1 MISHYQ
7 SNLENFLHWAQH
19 TPEHLYLR
27 QPIGGQYINYSYASA
42 SVEVKKIA
50 QFIQNTLK
58 EGSKNVGILSKNS
71 AHWMMADL
79 AIAAA
84 GGISVPFYATL
95 TKEQLHQVLVH
106 SECQILIVGKLDHWE
121 KIKDGIPKH
130 IQLIH
135 TPESSE
141 KTGTQWSD
149 ILKSTEEIKTLPKPK
164 PEDIATIVYTSGTT
178 GMPKGVM
185 ITYGGIEAG
194 INMAREIALLDQPN
208 TRFISYLPLCHIA
221 ERNFV
226 EFAATAAGGTIHFVE
241 NLDTF
246 SKNLA
251 SARPTHFL
259 AVPRIWAKFQ
269 EGILQKIGGQK
280 KLNLLLSIPIVNK
293 LIQKKIQKGLGLDQT
308 TLAVTG
314 AAPISAELLIWF
326 QKLGIFIQEAYGMT
340 ENMGLNAVMPRNQ
353 IKLGSVGRIHPDCE
367 TRIDHETQEIQMRA
381 PYNSVGYFKEP
392 ALTQELFTEDG
403 WLKTGDQGKLDA
415 DGFISIIGRVK
426 DNFKTAKGH
435 YVAPAP
441 IENKINTHDYVEQVC
456 VVGVNLPQPIVLIVL
471 SALGK
476 SKERTEI
483 QTTLEALRNEVNP
496 ALKNYEHLR
505 KMVIVNEDWSI
516 ENECLTP
523 TMKIKRPSIE
533 KKYLASFEHWY
544 THPETIV
551 YELMD

>member
-1 MISHYQ
+1 MITHYQ
-7 SNLENFLHWAQH
+7 SNLENFLHWAKH
-19 TPEHLYLR
+19 TPQQLYLR
-27 QPIGGQYINYSYASA
+27 QPIGKQYLDYSYAA
-42 SVEVKKIA
+42 AATEVKKIA
-50 QFIQNTLK
+50 QFIQNNLH

-71 AHWMMADL
+71 AHWLLADL

-95 TKEQLHQVLVH
+95 TKAQLHQVLVH
-106 SECQILIVGKLDHWE
+106 SECQMLIVGKLDHWE
-121 KIKDGIPKH
+121 KIKDGIPPH

-141 KTGTQWSD
+141 KTGTQWD
-149 ILKSTEEIKTLPKPK
+149 AILKSTEEIKKIPKPN
-164 PEDIATIVYTSGTT
+164 PTDIATIVYTSGTT

-280 KLNLLLSIPIVNK
+280 KLHLLLSIPIVNK

-367 TRIDHETQEIQMRA
+367 TRIDPETQEIQMRA

-392 ALTQELFTEDG
+392 TLTQELFTEDG

-441 IENKINTHDYVEQVC
+441 IENKLNTHDYIEQVC

-476 SKERTEI
+476 SMEPAEI
-483 QTTLEALRNEVNP
+483 QAAFEALRQEVNP
-496 ALKNYEHLR
+496 TLKNYEHLR
-505 KMVIVNEDWSI
+505 KMVIVNEDWTI

-533 KKYLASFEHWY
+533 QKYQANFEHWY
-544 THPETIV
+544 THTETIL
-551 YELMD
+551 YEQMN

>member
-19 TPEHLYLR
+19 TPLQLYLR
-27 QPIGGQYINYSYASA
+27 QPIGDHYIDYSYAA
-42 SVEVKKIA
+42 AAVEVKKVA
-50 QFIQNTLK
+50 HYIQNTQK

-121 KIKDGIPKH
+121 KIKDGIPEH

-149 ILKSTEEIKTLPKPK
+149 ILKSTKEIKSLPKPK
-164 PEDIATIVYTSGTT
+164 PEEIATIVYTSGTT

-251 SARPTHFL
+251 RARPTHFL

-308 TLAVTG
+308 SLAVTG
-314 AAPISAELLIWF
+314 AAPISAEFLIWF
-326 QKLGIFIQEAYGMT
+326 QKVGIFIQEAYGMT

-353 IKLGSVGRIHPDCE
+353 IKLGTVGRIHPDCE
-367 TRIDHETQEIQMRA
+367 TRIDPETQEIQMRA
-381 PYNSVGYFKEP
+381 PYNTIGYFKEP
-392 ALTQELFTEDG
+392 RLSQELFTKDG
-403 WLKTGDQGKLDA
+403 WLKTGDQGKLDTE
-415 DGFISIIGRVK
+415 GFISIIGRVK

-441 IENKINTHDYVEQVC
+441 IENKLNTHDYVEQVC

-476 SKERTEI
+476 SMEEAEI
-483 QTTLEALRNEVNP
+483 KTAFEALLNEVNP
-496 ALKNYEHLR
+496 TLKNYEHLR
-505 KMVIVNEDWSI
+505 KMVIVDEDWTI

-533 KKYLASFEHWY
+533 QKYKANFDFRY
-544 THPETIV
+544 AHPETIIIN
-551 YELMD
+551 

>member
-19 TPEHLYLR
+19 TPQYLYLR
-27 QPIGGQYINYSYASA
+27 QPIGDRYIDYSYSAAAS
-42 SVEVKKIA
+42 EVKKIA

-95 TKEQLHQVLVH
+95 TKDQLHQVLVH

-121 KIKDGIPKH
+121 KIKDGIPEH

-149 ILKSTEEIKTLPKPK
+149 ILKNTKEIKSFPKPN

-269 EGILQKIGGQK
+269 EGILLKIGGQK
-280 KLNLLLSIPIVNK
+280 KLNLLLSIPIVK
-293 LIQKKIQKGLGLDQT
+293 TLIQKKIQKGLGLDQT

-314 AAPISAELLIWF
+314 AAPISAELMIWF

-367 TRIDHETQEIQMRA
+367 TRIDPETQEIQMRA
-381 PYNSVGYFKEP
+381 PYNSIGYFKEP

-415 DGFISIIGRVK
+415 EGFVSIIGRVK

-441 IENKINTHDYVEQVC
+441 IENKLNTHDYIEQVC

-476 SKERTEI
+476 SMEQAEI
-483 QTTLEALRNEVNP
+483 QAAFEALRNEVNP

-505 KMVIVNEDWSI
+505 KMVIVKEDWTI

-533 KKYLASFEHWY
+533 QKYQANFEHWY
-544 THPETIV
+544 AHPETIM

>member
-7 SNLENFLHWAQH
+7 SNLENFLHWANT
-19 TPEHLYLR
+19 TPNNLYLR
-27 QPIGGQYINYSYASA
+27 QPHGDQYIDYSYAA
-42 SVEVKKIA
+42 AEVEVKKIA
-50 QFIQNTLK
+50 HFLQRHLTK
-58 EGSKNVGILSKNS
+58 ESKNVGILAKNS
-71 AHWMMADL
+71 AHWMMSDL

-95 TKEQLHQVLVH
+95 TKDQLHQVLVH
-106 SECQILIVGKLDHWE
+106 SECSILIVGKLDQWD
-121 KIKDGIPKH
+121 KIKEAIPEH
-130 IQLIH
+130 VLVLH

-141 KTGTQWSD
+141 KSGHQWTD
-149 ILKSTEEIKTLPKPK
+149 ILKTENEIASLPQPK

-194 INMAREIALLDQPN
+194 INMAREIALLDQPSA
-208 TRFISYLPLCHIA
+208 RFISYLPLCHIA

-226 EFAATAAGGTIHFVE
+226 EFAGTAAGGTIYFVE

-246 SKNLA
+246 AKNLA

-280 KLNLLLSIPIVNK
+280 KLDLFLRIPILKNI
-293 LIQKKIQKGLGLDQT
+293 IQKKIQKGLGLDCT
-308 TLAVTG
+308 KLAVTG
-314 AAPISAELLIWF
+314 AAPISEELMIWF

-353 IKLGSVGRIHPDCE
+353 IKLGSVGRVHPDCE
-367 TRIDHETQEIQMRA
+367 TRIDPETSEIQMRA
-381 PYNSVGYFKEP
+381 PYNSTGYFKEP
-392 ALTQELFTEDG
+392 ALTNDLFTSDG
-403 WLKTGDQGKLDA
+403 WLKTGDQGTLDSA
-415 DGFISIIGRVK
+415 GFLSITGRVK

-441 IENKINTHDYVEQVC
+441 IENKIGTHELVEQVC
-456 VVGVNLPQPIVLIVL
+456 VVGVNLPQPIVLVVL
-471 SALGK
+471 SAAAK
-476 SKERTEI
+476 IKPKEEI
-483 QTTLEALRNEVNP
+483 QQTLIDLKDEVNP
-496 ALKNYEHLR
+496 MLKNYEHL
-505 KMVIVNEDWSI
+505 KKVVIVKEDWNI

-533 KKYLASFEHWY
+533 KKYQANFERWY
-544 THPETIV
+544 ESPETII
-551 YELMD
+551 YE

>member
-7 SNLENFLHWAQH
+7 SNLENFLHWAKH
-19 TPEHLYLR
+19 TPNSLYLR
-27 QPIGGQYINYSYASA
+27 QPIGDQYIDYSYSAA

-50 QFIQNTLK
+50 EFIQDKLK
-58 EGSKNVGILSKNS
+58 NGSKNVGILSKNS
-71 AHWMMADL
+71 AYWMMADL

-95 TKEQLHQVLVH
+95 TKEQLNQVLVH
-106 SECQILIVGKLDHWE
+106 SECQILIVGKLDHWD
-121 KIKDGIPKH
+121 KIKEGIPEH
-130 IQLIH
+130 ILLIH

-141 KTGTQWSD
+141 KKGLQWAD
-149 ILKSTEEIKTLPKPK
+149 ILENTIEISKLPTPKPT
-164 PEDIATIVYTSGTT
+164 DIATIVYTSGTT

-185 ITYGGIEAG
+185 ITYGGIKAG

-269 EGILQKIGGQK
+269 EGILHKIGGQK
-280 KLNLLLSIPIVNK
+280 KLNLLLSFPIVK
-293 LIQKKIQKGLGLDQT
+293 TLIQKKIQKGLGLDQT

-326 QKLGIFIQEAYGMT
+326 QKLGIYIQEAYGMT
-340 ENMGLNAVMPRNQ
+340 ENMGLNAVMPRDI
-353 IKLGSVGRIHPDCE
+353 IKLGTVGRIHPDCE
-367 TRIDHETQEIQMRA
+367 TRIDPNTNEIQMRA
-381 PYNSVGYFKEP
+381 PYNSTGYFKEP
-392 ALTQELFTEDG
+392 KLTQELFTEDG
-403 WLKTGDQGKLDA
+403 WLKTGDQGKLDQE
-415 DGFISIIGRVK
+415 GFISIIGRVK

-441 IENKINTHDYVEQVC
+441 IENRLNTHEFIEQVC

-476 SKERTEI
+476 SKQAAEI
-483 QTTLEALRNEVNP
+483 QETFEALRNEVNP

-505 KMVIVNEDWSI
+505 KMVIVKEDWTI

-533 KKYLASFEHWY
+533 QKYQSNFENWY
-544 THPETIV
+544 AHQETIV

>member
-7 SNLENFLHWAQH
+7 SNLENFLHWANN
-19 TPEHLYLR
+19 TPNKLYLR
-27 QPIGGQYINYSYASA
+27 QPLGNQYIDYTYAAAA
-42 SVEVKKIA
+42 SEVKKVARYI
-50 QFIQNTLK
+50 K
-58 EGSKNVGILSKNS
+58 ENCKTGSKNVGILSKNS

-95 TKEQLHQVLVH
+95 TKDQLQQVLVH
-106 SECQILIVGKLDHWE
+106 SECQILIVGKLDHWD
-121 KIKDGIPKH
+121 KIKDGIPAN
-130 IQLIH
+130 ILLIH

-141 KTGTQWSD
+141 KTGIQWAD
-149 ILKSTEEIKTLPKPK
+149 ILANTAEIEQLPNPKPS
-164 PEDIATIVYTSGTT
+164 DIATIVYTSGTT

-194 INMAREIALLDQPN
+194 INMAREIALLDLPN
-208 TRFISYLPLCHIA
+208 SRFISYLPLCHIA

-280 KLNLLLSIPIVNK
+280 KLQLLLSIPVVKNI
-293 LIQKKIQKGLGLDQT
+293 IRKKIQKGLGLDCAKLT
-308 TLAVTG
+308 VTG
-314 AAPISAELLIWF
+314 AAPISEELLIWF

-340 ENMGLNAVMPRNQ
+340 ENMGLNAVMPRDQ
-353 IKLGSVGRIHPDCE
+353 IKLGTVGRIHPDCE
-367 TRIDHETQEIQMRA
+367 TRIDPETQEIQMRA
-381 PYNSVGYFKEP
+381 PYNTTGYFKEP
-392 ALTQELFTEDG
+392 QLTQELFTADG
-403 WLKTGDQGKLDA
+403 WLRTGDQGKLTSDR
-415 DGFISIIGRVK
+415 FISIVGRVK

-441 IENKINTHDYVEQVC
+441 IENKLNTHEYIEQVC
-456 VVGVNLPQPIVLIVL
+456 VVGVNLPQPIVLVVL
-471 SALGK
+471 SAVGK
-476 SKERTEI
+476 SKDSTEI
-483 QTTLEALRNEVNP
+483 QNTFQALRNEVNP
-496 ALKNYEHLR
+496 MLKNYEHL
-505 KMVIVNEDWSI
+505 KKVVIVQEDWTI

-533 KKYLASFEHWY
+533 KKYQANFELWY
-544 THPETIV
+544 TSEAVII
-551 YELMD
+551 YE

>member
-19 TPEHLYLR
+19 TPQHLYLR
-27 QPIGGQYINYSYASA
+27 QPIGDQYIDYSYSAAAS
-42 SVEVKKIA
+42 EVKKIA

-95 TKEQLHQVLVH
+95 TKDQLHQVLVH

-121 KIKDGIPKH
+121 KIKDGIPEH

-149 ILKSTEEIKTLPKPK
+149 ILKNTEEIKSLPKPK

-269 EGILQKIGGQK
+269 EGILLKIGGQK
-280 KLNLLLSIPIVNK
+280 KLNLLLSIPIVK
-293 LIQKKIQKGLGLDQT
+293 TLIQKKIQKGLGLDQT

-314 AAPISAELLIWF
+314 AAPISAELMIWF

-367 TRIDHETQEIQMRA
+367 TRIDPETQEIQMRA
-381 PYNSVGYFKEP
+381 PYNSIGYFKEP

-415 DGFISIIGRVK
+415 EGFVSIIGRVK

-441 IENKINTHDYVEQVC
+441 IENKLNTHDYIEQVC

-476 SKERTEI
+476 SMEKAEI
-483 QTTLEALRNEVNP
+483 QAAFEALRNEVNP

-505 KMVIVNEDWSI
+505 KMVIVNEDWTI

-533 KKYLASFEHWY
+533 QKYQANFEHWY
-544 THPETIV
+544 AHPETIM

>member
-19 TPEHLYLR
+19 TPQHLYLR
-27 QPIGGQYINYSYASA
+27 QPIGDQYIDYSYSAAAS
-42 SVEVKKIA
+42 EVKKIA
-50 QFIQNTLK
+50 QFIQNTLN

-95 TKEQLHQVLVH
+95 TKDQLHQVLVH

-121 KIKDGIPKH
+121 KIKDGIPEH

-141 KTGTQWSD
+141 KIGTQWSD
-149 ILKSTEEIKTLPKPK
+149 ILKNTEEIKSFPKPN

-269 EGILQKIGGQK
+269 EGILLKIGGQK
-280 KLNLLLSIPIVNK
+280 KLNLLLSIPIVK
-293 LIQKKIQKGLGLDQT
+293 TLIQKKIQKGLGLDQT

-314 AAPISAELLIWF
+314 AAPISAELMIWF

-340 ENMGLNAVMPRNQ
+340 ENMGLNALMPRNQ

-367 TRIDHETQEIQMRA
+367 TRIDAETQEIQMRA
-381 PYNSVGYFKEP
+381 PYNSIGYFKEP

-415 DGFISIIGRVK
+415 EGFVSIIGRVK

-441 IENKINTHDYVEQVC
+441 IENKLNTHDYIEQVC

-476 SKERTEI
+476 SMEQAEI
-483 QTTLEALRNEVNP
+483 QAAFEALRNEVNP

-505 KMVIVNEDWSI
+505 KMVIVNEDWTI

-533 KKYLASFEHWY
+533 QKYQANFEHWY
-544 THPETIV
+544 AYPETIM

>member
-19 TPEHLYLR
+19 TPQHLYLR
-27 QPIGGQYINYSYASA
+27 QPIGDQYIDYSYSAAAS
-42 SVEVKKIA
+42 EVKKIA

-95 TKEQLHQVLVH
+95 TKDQLHQVLVH

-121 KIKDGIPKH
+121 KIKDGIPEH

-149 ILKSTEEIKTLPKPK
+149 ILKNTEEIKSLPKPK

-269 EGILQKIGGQK
+269 EGILLKIGGQK
-280 KLNLLLSIPIVNK
+280 KLNLLLSIPIVK
-293 LIQKKIQKGLGLDQT
+293 TLIQKKIQKGLGLDQT

-314 AAPISAELLIWF
+314 AAPISAELMIWF

-367 TRIDHETQEIQMRA
+367 TRIDPETQEIQMRA
-381 PYNSVGYFKEP
+381 SYNSIGYFKEP

-415 DGFISIIGRVK
+415 EGFVSIIGRVK

-441 IENKINTHDYVEQVC
+441 IENKLNTHDYIEQVC

-476 SKERTEI
+476 SMEKAEI
-483 QTTLEALRNEVNP
+483 QAAFEALRNEVNP

-505 KMVIVNEDWSI
+505 KMVIVNEDWTI

-533 KKYLASFEHWY
+533 QKYQANFEHWY
-544 THPETIV
+544 AHPETII

>member
-7 SNLENFLHWAQH
+7 SNLENFLHWANT
-19 TPEHLYLR
+19 TPNNLYLR
-27 QPIGGQYINYSYASA
+27 QPHGDQYIDYSYAA
-42 SVEVKKIA
+42 AAVEVKKIA
-50 QFIQNTLK
+50 HFLQRHLT
-58 EGSKNVGILSKNS
+58 EESKNVGIVAKNS

-95 TKEQLHQVLVH
+95 TKDQLHQVLVH
-106 SECQILIVGKLDHWE
+106 SECSILIVGKLDHWD
-121 KIKDGIPKH
+121 KIKEAIPEH
-130 IQLIH
+130 VLVIH

-141 KTGTQWSD
+141 KSGHQWTE
-149 ILKSTEEIKTLPKPK
+149 ILKSENEIANFHQPK

-194 INMAREIALLDQPN
+194 INMAREIALLDQPSA
-208 TRFISYLPLCHIA
+208 RFISYLPLCHIA

-226 EFAATAAGGTIHFVE
+226 EFAGTAAGGTIYFVE

-246 SKNLA
+246 AKNLA
-251 SARPTHFL
+251 TARPTHFL

-269 EGILQKIGGQK
+269 EGILHKIGGQN
-280 KLNLLLSIPIVNK
+280 KLDLFLRIPILKNI
-293 LIQKKIQKGLGLDQT
+293 IQKKIQKGLGLDCT
-308 TLAVTG
+308 KLAVTG
-314 AAPISAELLIWF
+314 AAPISEELMIWF

-353 IKLGSVGRIHPDCE
+353 IKLGSVGRVHPDCD
-367 TRIDHETQEIQMRA
+367 TRIDPETSEIQMKA
-381 PYNSVGYFKEP
+381 PYNSTGYFKEP
-392 ALTQELFTEDG
+392 LLTQDLFTEDG
-403 WLKTGDQGKLDA
+403 WLKTGDQGTLDSA
-415 DGFISIIGRVK
+415 GFLSITGRVK

-441 IENKINTHDYVEQVC
+441 IENKIGTHELVEQVC
-456 VVGVNLPQPIVLIVL
+456 VVGVNLPQPIVLVVL
-471 SALGK
+471 SAAAK
-476 SKERTEI
+476 IKPKEEI
-483 QTTLEALRNEVNP
+483 QKTLIGLKDEVNP
-496 ALKNYEHLR
+496 LLKNYEHL
-505 KMVIVNEDWSI
+505 KKVVIVKEDWNI

-533 KKYLASFEHWY
+533 KKYQANFELWY
-544 THPETIV
+544 ESPETIV
-551 YELMD
+551 YE

>member
-7 SNLENFLHWAQH
+7 SNLENFLHWANN
-19 TPEHLYLR
+19 TPNKLYLR
-27 QPIGGQYINYSYASA
+27 QPLGNQYIDYTYAAAA
-42 SVEVKKIA
+42 SEVKKVARYI
-50 QFIQNTLK
+50 K
-58 EGSKNVGILSKNS
+58 ENFKTGSKNVGILSKNS

-95 TKEQLHQVLVH
+95 TKDQLQQVLVH
-106 SECQILIVGKLDHWE
+106 SECQILIVGKLDHWD
-121 KIKDGIPKH
+121 KIKDGIPAN
-130 IQLIH
+130 ILLIH

-141 KTGTQWSD
+141 KTGIQWAD
-149 ILKSTEEIKTLPKPK
+149 ILANTAEIEQLPNPKPS
-164 PEDIATIVYTSGTT
+164 DIATIVYTSGTT

-194 INMAREIALLDQPN
+194 INMAREIALLDLPN
-208 TRFISYLPLCHIA
+208 SRFISYLPLCHIA

-280 KLNLLLSIPIVNK
+280 KLQLLLSIPVVKNI
-293 LIQKKIQKGLGLDQT
+293 IRKKIQKGLGLNCAKLT
-308 TLAVTG
+308 VTG
-314 AAPISAELLIWF
+314 AAPISEELLIWF

-340 ENMGLNAVMPRNQ
+340 ENMGLNAVMPRDQ
-353 IKLGSVGRIHPDCE
+353 IKLGTVGRIHPDCE
-367 TRIDHETQEIQMRA
+367 TRIEPETQEIQMRA
-381 PYNSVGYFKEP
+381 PYNTTGYFKEP
-392 ALTQELFTEDG
+392 HLTQELFTADG
-403 WLKTGDQGKLDA
+403 WLRTGDQGKLTSDR
-415 DGFISIIGRVK
+415 FISIVGRVK

-441 IENKINTHDYVEQVC
+441 IENKLNTHEYIEQVC
-456 VVGVNLPQPIVLIVL
+456 VVGVNLPQPIVLVVL
-471 SALGK
+471 SAVGK
-476 SKERTEI
+476 SKDSTEI
-483 QTTLEALRNEVNP
+483 QNTFQALRNEVNP
-496 ALKNYEHLR
+496 MLKNYEHL
-505 KMVIVNEDWSI
+505 KKVVIVQEDWTI

-533 KKYLASFEHWY
+533 KKYQANFELWY
-544 THPETIV
+544 TSEAVII
-551 YELMD
+551 YE

>member
-1 MISHYQ
+1 MITHYQ
-7 SNLENFLHWAQH
+7 SNLENFLHWAET
-19 TPEHLYLR
+19 TPDNLYLR
-27 QPIGGQYINYSYASA
+27 QPQGNQYIDYSFSSA
-42 SVEVKKIA
+42 ATEVKKIA
-50 QFIQNTLK
+50 NFLLVNLQN
-58 EGSKNVGILSKNS
+58 GPKNVGILSKNS

-84 GGISVPFYATL
+84 GAISVPFYATL
-95 TKEQLHQVLVH
+95 TKDQLHQVLVH

-121 KIKDGIPKH
+121 KIKEAIPEH
-130 IQLIH
+130 VILLH

-141 KTGTQWSD
+141 KSGNQWDS
-149 ILKSTEEIKTLPKPK
+149 ILANTEEIQQFPKPN
-164 PEDIATIVYTSGTT
+164 PSDIATIVYTSGTT

-194 INMAREIALLDQPN
+194 INMAREIALLDLPN
-208 TRFISYLPLCHIA
+208 SRFISYLPLCHIA

-246 SKNLA
+246 AQNLA

-269 EGILQKIGGQK
+269 EGILLKIGGQK
-280 KLNLLLSIPIVNK
+280 KLDLLLKIPILKN
-293 LIQKKIQKGLGLDQT
+293 IIRKKIQKGLGLDAAQ
-308 TLAVTG
+308 LAVTG
-314 AAPISAELLIWF
+314 AAPITEEMLIWY

-340 ENMGLNAVMPRNQ
+340 ENMGLTTLMPRNQ
-353 IKLGSVGRIHPDCE
+353 IKLGTVGRIHPNCD
-367 TRIDHETQEIQMRA
+367 TRIDSSTNEIQMRA
-381 PYNSVGYFKEP
+381 PYNSVGYYKEP
-392 ALTQELFTEDG
+392 ELTKELFTEDG
-403 WLKTGDQGKLDA
+403 WLKTGDQGRLTS

-441 IENKINTHDYVEQVC
+441 IENKLNTHEYIEQVC

-471 SALGK
+471 STAGK
-476 SKERTEI
+476 SQERQE
-483 QTTLEALRNEVNP
+483 LEKTFQELRQEVNP
-496 ALKNYEHLR
+496 VLKNYEHLK
-505 KMVIVNEDWSI
+505 KMIIVQEDWTI

-533 KKYLASFEHWY
+533 KKYQQKFEPWYAS
-544 THPETIV
+544 PEIV
-551 YELMD
+551 IYE

>member
-7 SNLENFLHWAQH
+7 SNLENFLHWANN
-19 TPEHLYLR
+19 TPNKLYLR
-27 QPIGGQYINYSYASA
+27 QPVGNQYIDYSYSA
-42 SVEVKKIA
+42 AATEVKKVA
-50 QFIQNTLK
+50 QFIQKNSK
-58 EGSKNVGILSKNS
+58 NGSKNVGILSKNS

-95 TKEQLHQVLVH
+95 TKDQLHQVLVH
-106 SECQILIVGKLDHWE
+106 SECQILIVGKLDHWD
-121 KIKDGIPKH
+121 KIKEGIPATTL
-130 IQLIH
+130 LIH

-141 KTGTQWSD
+141 KTGIQWAD
-149 ILKSTEEIKTLPKPK
+149 ILANTEEIQQLPKPK
-164 PEDIATIVYTSGTT
+164 PSDVATIVYTSGTT

-194 INMAREIALLDQPN
+194 INMAREIALLDLPN
-208 TRFISYLPLCHIA
+208 ARFISYLPLCHIA

-246 SKNLA
+246 AKNLA

-269 EGILQKIGGQK
+269 EGILQKIGSQK
-280 KLNLLLSIPIVNK
+280 KLNLLLSIPVVK
-293 LIQKKIQKGLGLDQT
+293 TFVQKKIQKGLGLDEAKLT
-308 TLAVTG
+308 VTG
-314 AAPISAELLIWF
+314 AAPISEELLTWF

-340 ENMGLNAVMPRNQ
+340 ENMGLNAVMPRDQ
-353 IKLGSVGRIHPDCE
+353 IKLGAVGRIHPDCE
-367 TRIDHETQEIQMRA
+367 TRIDSETQEIQMRA
-381 PYNSVGYFKEP
+381 PYNTTGYFKEP
-392 ALTQELFTEDG
+392 KLTEELFTEDG
-403 WLKTGDQGKLDA
+403 WLRTGDQGKLTA
-415 DGFISIIGRVK
+415 DRFISITGRVK

-441 IENKINTHDYVEQVC
+441 IENRLNTHEFIEQVC
-456 VVGVNLPQPIVLIVL
+456 VVGVNLPQPIVLVVL
-471 SALGK
+471 TALAK
-476 SKERTEI
+476 SKEIAEV
-483 QTTLEALRNEVNP
+483 QEAFQALLNEVNP
-496 ALKNYEHLR
+496 MLKNYEHL
-505 KMVIVNEDWSI
+505 KKVVIVQEDWTI

-533 KKYLASFEHWY
+533 KKYQANFELWY
-544 THPETIV
+544 TNEASIIHE
-551 YELMD
+551 

>member
-19 TPEHLYLR
+19 TPQHLYLR
-27 QPIGGQYINYSYASA
+27 QPIGDQYIDYSYSAAAS
-42 SVEVKKIA
+42 EVKKIA
-50 QFIQNTLK
+50 KFIQNALN

-95 TKEQLHQVLVH
+95 TKDQLHQVLVH

-121 KIKDGIPKH
+121 KIKDGIPEH

-149 ILKSTEEIKTLPKPK
+149 ILKNTKEIKSFPKPN

-269 EGILQKIGGQK
+269 EGILLKIGGQK
-280 KLNLLLSIPIVNK
+280 KLNLLLSIPIVK
-293 LIQKKIQKGLGLDQT
+293 TLIQKKIQKGLGLDQT

-314 AAPISAELLIWF
+314 AAPISAELMIWF

-340 ENMGLNAVMPRNQ
+340 ENMGLNAVMPRNL

-367 TRIDHETQEIQMRA
+367 TRIDPETQEIQMRA
-381 PYNSVGYFKEP
+381 PYNSIGYFKEH

-415 DGFISIIGRVK
+415 EGFVSIIGRVK

-441 IENKINTHDYVEQVC
+441 IENKLNTHDYIEQVC

-476 SKERTEI
+476 SMEQAEI
-483 QTTLEALRNEVNP
+483 QAAFEALRNEVNP

-505 KMVIVNEDWSI
+505 KMVIVKEDWTI

-533 KKYLASFEHWY
+533 QKYQANFEHWY
-544 THPETIV
+544 AHPETIM
-551 YELMD
+551 YELMN

>member
-19 TPEHLYLR
+19 TPQHLYLR
-27 QPIGGQYINYSYASA
+27 QPIGDQYIDYSYSAAAS
-42 SVEVKKIA
+42 EVKKIA
-50 QFIQNTLK
+50 QFIQNTLN

-95 TKEQLHQVLVH
+95 TKDQLHQVLVH

-121 KIKDGIPKH
+121 KIKDGIPEH

-149 ILKSTEEIKTLPKPK
+149 ILKNTEEIKSLPKPK

-269 EGILQKIGGQK
+269 EGILLKIGGQK
-280 KLNLLLSIPIVNK
+280 KLNLLLSIPIVK
-293 LIQKKIQKGLGLDQT
+293 TLIQKKIQKGLGLDQT

-314 AAPISAELLIWF
+314 AAPISAELMIWF

-367 TRIDHETQEIQMRA
+367 TRIDAETQEIQMRA
-381 PYNSVGYFKEP
+381 PYNSIGYFKEP

-415 DGFISIIGRVK
+415 EGFVSIIGRVK

-441 IENKINTHDYVEQVC
+441 IENKLNTHDYIEQVC

-476 SKERTEI
+476 SMEKAEI
-483 QTTLEALRNEVNP
+483 QAAFEALRNEVNP

-505 KMVIVNEDWSI
+505 KMVIVNEDWTI

-533 KKYLASFEHWY
+533 QKYQANFEHWY
-544 THPETIV
+544 AHPETIM

>member
-7 SNLENFLHWAQH
+7 SNLENFLHWAKH
-19 TPEHLYLR
+19 TPNSLYLR
-27 QPIGGQYINYSYASA
+27 QPIGDQYIDYSYSAA

-50 QFIQNTLK
+50 EFIQDKLK
-58 EGSKNVGILSKNS
+58 KGSKNVGILSKNS

-95 TKEQLHQVLVH
+95 TKEQLNQVLVH
-106 SECQILIVGKLDHWE
+106 SECQILIVGKLDHWD
-121 KIKDGIPKH
+121 KIKEGIPEH
-130 IQLIH
+130 ILLIH

-141 KTGTQWSD
+141 KKGLQWAD
-149 ILKSTEEIKTLPKPK
+149 ILENTIEISKLPTPKPT
-164 PEDIATIVYTSGTT
+164 DIATIVYTSGTT

-185 ITYGGIEAG
+185 ITYGGIKAG

-269 EGILQKIGGQK
+269 EGILHKIGGQK
-280 KLNLLLSIPIVNK
+280 KLNLLLSLPIVK
-293 LIQKKIQKGLGLDQT
+293 TLIQKKIQKGLGLDQT

-326 QKLGIFIQEAYGMT
+326 QKLGIYIQEAYGMT
-340 ENMGLNAVMPRNQ
+340 ENMGLNAVMPRDI
-353 IKLGSVGRIHPDCE
+353 IKLDTVGRIHPDCE
-367 TRIDHETQEIQMRA
+367 TRIDPNTNEIQMRA
-381 PYNSVGYFKEP
+381 PYNSTGYFKEP
-392 ALTQELFTEDG
+392 KLTQELFTEDG
-403 WLKTGDQGKLDA
+403 WLKTGDQGKLDQE
-415 DGFISIIGRVK
+415 GFISIIGRVK

-441 IENKINTHDYVEQVC
+441 IENRLNTHEFIEQVC

-476 SKERTEI
+476 SKQAAEI
-483 QTTLEALRNEVNP
+483 QETFEALRNEVNP

-505 KMVIVNEDWSI
+505 KMVIVKEDWTI

-533 KKYLASFEHWY
+533 QKYQSNFENWY
-544 THPETIV
+544 AHQETIV